1 MFISILFIYSRLNHI
16 WIQLKCLRN
25 QIEHYRAG
33 KVNID
38 SVLLSFGQPWRAFCH
53 LNAKP
58 WNSVNYWN
66 SVNSKKAGKLLKPK
80 KKKIYPAR
88 GGEKGGNYQFRSG
101 LFWWGRT
108 SPVPPPTVLSSAT
121 GTCPATWDVAVFQLL
136 SLSTLQ
142 LPLQLPRPKSLQ
154 GDMHVDI
161 AVKIMLR
168 AGIKWARSRLS
179 RLRIGPL
186 YLTGQISYSS

>member
-1 MFISILFIYSRLNHI
+1 MIPCCWALDNLDEPSVIWTRSHEIQWIIEIQWTPKRL
-16 WIQLKCLRN
+16 
-25 QIEHYRAG
+25 A
-33 KVNID
+33 
-38 SVLLSFGQPWRAFCH
+38 
-53 LNAKP
+53 
-58 WNSVNYWN
+58 NYWN
-66 SVNSKKAGKLLKPK
+66 RK

-186 YLTGQISYSS
+186 YLTGQISYGS